1 MAHAQKADL
10 VFQRNEQS
18 IYVVGSNTGWNVI
31 RVKHEDYQ
39 QHKWARSFRW
49 KTKSAFCACA
59 ITFRFYSNTGWTVIR
74 VKHEDYQQHKWARS
88 FRWKTKSAFRACA
101 ITFRFYST
109 IFFLRQHLLHTSK
122 TWNRKQTIGANMAHT
137 DNETNKVPKH

>member
-59 ITFRFYSNTGWTVIR
+59 IIFRFYSNTGWTVIR

-88 FRWKTKSAFRACA
+88 FPWKTKSAFCACA

-109 IFFLRQHLLHTSK
+109 RNISWNPQGLSRPVMGLLYLYLYIK
-122 TWNRKQTIGANMAHT
+122 YMLGR
-137 DNETNKVPKH
+137 